1 MLEPITWTNSTR
13 KLSELIPWPINP
25 AQIGKDEAKRLEE
38 SLAEFGQI
46 QTIAVSPTNEIYDG
60 HQRQTVWGASR
71 KFGMDYEV
79 DVRVSSR
86 ELTEQERK
94 KLVIYLRKGTVGSF
108 DWDILANNFEIPD
121 LLEWGFSEKELTG
134 LDFGGEKP
142 EDPGAQIDKAEELR
156 EKWGVCLGQLWQLGE
171 HRLICGDCTD
181 KAVVERVMQG
191 EKAQVIFT
199 DPPYGVDYDGGAK
212 KRDKLEGDEVGTE
225 IYYLALPLMAEF
237 ADDNA
242 PLYLWYADGHAAAA
256 AAAAAAAGYQITAQ
270 IIWAKNQA
278 QFVTS
283 AHYKGKHEPCY
294 YAHKKGKSA
303 RWFGPNNEVTLWECD
318 RSPRND
324 YHPTQKPV
332 ELAER
337 AIRNSSKIDD
347 IVVDGF
353 LGGGTTL
360 IACERL
366 GRKCRAIEISPAY
379 VSVALE
385 RWQQMTGG
393 EPILLESDHAPDT
406 SDPQA

>member
-1 MLEPITWTNSTR
+1 
-13 KLSELIPWPINP
+13 
-25 AQIGKDEAKRLEE
+25 
-38 SLAEFGQI
+38 
-46 QTIAVSPTNEIYDG
+46 
-60 HQRQTVWGASR
+60 
-71 KFGMDYEV
+71 MDYEV

>member
-46 QTIAVSPTNEIYDG
+46 QTIAISPTNEIYDG

-156 EKWGVCLGQLWQLGE
+156 EKWGVCLGQSWQLGE

-181 KAVVERVMQG
+181 KAVVERVMGG
-191 EKAQVIFT
+191 EAGLVLS
-199 DPPYGVDYDGGAK
+199 DPPYGVEIVKNNSVGGENLCPVGFYAPIVGDDTTETAERFYK
-212 KRDKLEGDEVGTE
+212 ACLENRLTDFVLWGGNYFSTFLPPRAGWIVWDKRGD
-225 IYYLALPLMAEF
+225 IASNNF
-237 ADDNA
+237 ADCELAWTSRDA
-242 PLYLWYADGHAAAA
+242 PARIHKQVWMGMIKEHE
-256 AAAAAAAGYQITAQ
+256 
-270 IIWAKNQA
+270 N
-278 QFVTS
+278 
-283 AHYKGKHEPCY
+283 GK
-294 YAHKKGKSA
+294 
-303 RWFGPNNEVTLWECD
+303 RL
-318 RSPRND
+318 
-324 YHPTQKPV
+324 HPTQKPV
-332 ELAER
+332 ELFEFC
-337 AIRNSSKIDD
+337 IRLFDKA
-347 IVVDGF
+347 VVFDGF
-353 LGGGTTL
+353 LGSGTTL